1 MAVKVLYV
9 VAGIIVNQEGKIL
22 LTQRPQGK
30 SFAGL
35 WEFPGGKIEENES
48 PEQALVRELSEEL
61 ALFTDAKELT
71 PLTFASHD
79 YGDFHLLMPIFLC
92 KTFAGDVRPQEGQRF
107 RWVDSVDFDQLPMLP
122 ADEPIL
128 PIIRKLL
135 SC

>member
-1 MAVKVLYV
+1 MTVKVLCV
-9 VAGIIVNQEGKIL
+9 VAGVIVNQQGKIL
-22 LTQRPQGK
+22 LTQRPVGK

-35 WEFPGGKIEENES
+35 WEFPGGKMEENES

-61 ALFTDAKELT
+61 ALCVKADELT

-92 KTFAGDVRPQEGQRF
+92 KTFLGKVHPQEAQDF
-107 RWVDSVDFDQLPMLP
+107 RWVDPLNFDHLPMLP

-135 SC
+135 